1 MFFDLLPEQQREKIK
16 SYFSLFRDASKLDI
30 FDLAYEFTSES
41 LNTIS
46 SDLGSWSKANGLP
59 RKGIAARIGIFFW
72 HWYKSLIGYWHQ
84 KGAAIPPRDFVFV
97 AFSRNEIDSL
107 KPTYA
112 QMPTA
117 LLTGSNGT
125 SFSFPFVWAYALS
138 CAYLPL
144 VVIHF
149 VKAKGYKKRTF
160 DYVFDQYWLSYGL
173 YLTARIWFRRQR
185 PRALILAN
193 HIYTY
198 HRVLYKAARDEHIP
212 TFYFQHAALPDN
224 TAPMQSDYALLEGR
238 DGLTKL
244 ANAGTVRSRIF
255 LIGMPKFDAHLRY
268 INAQAQVRSLGI
280 CTNGLDPV
288 PRAEQLLVRIREEFA
303 TLALILRPHNGDLRV
318 REWQDLARKCG
329 VELSDSRTELSFDF
343 LRKVDAIIAGGSNI
357 LLEAALVNVVPIYYD
372 FAETGLDWYGFV
384 RHGLVEGISTP
395 QVICSVLRQIAE
407 RKPDVRDKAK
417 YYNATIGTDYDG
429 HSGELAATLI
439 QSLVS
444 DAQVDRSIWK
454 RIPDVG
460 LEAYELGDDRGGT
473 IGNGSL

>member
-1 MFFDLLPEQQREKIK
+1 
-16 SYFSLFRDASKLDI
+16 
-30 FDLAYEFTSES
+30 
-41 LNTIS
+41 
-46 SDLGSWSKANGLP
+46 
-59 RKGIAARIGIFFW
+59 
-72 HWYKSLIGYWHQ
+72 
-84 KGAAIPPRDFVFV
+84 
-97 AFSRNEIDSL
+97 
-107 KPTYA
+107 
-112 QMPTA
+112 
-117 LLTGSNGT
+117 
-125 SFSFPFVWAYALS
+125 
-138 CAYLPL
+138 
-144 VVIHF
+144 
-149 VKAKGYKKRTF
+149 
-160 DYVFDQYWLSYGL
+160 
-173 YLTARIWFRRQR
+173 
-185 PRALILAN
+185 
-193 HIYTY
+193 
-198 HRVLYKAARDEHIP
+198 LYKAARDEHIP